1 MKSQV
6 ISLLNSRSLLTVAEA
21 AMQLGVPEG
30 EMQPIFA
37 SIAASH
43 DGSYTLLSRLI
54 EEAASGNATAIVMHK
69 SDGLK
74 TDASADALLS
84 LTYPS
89 NVAASS
95 LPVQLC
101 PCAPVSLRE
110 YPVVSRAA
118 METRPDATP
127 SLPPPAAPAS
137 LMVSP
142 AAAAAPSEA
151 EMTHTEDSRP
161 AATLSSAV
169 TSVASTMLPVA
180 QEESPQSKLTPV
192 TSTAL
197 REVTA
202 LQAPS
207 PMIATSTAAAL
218 ASSPKATVFDKMKE
232 AAAAK
237 RPRTCEAPTQP
248 MRQRSKPGKVAKME
262 NTTSLAKLA
271 RESKKQKNRIPA
283 AAGAAS
289 APSSMSFLDDDGD
302 VPAHLSHSEVS
313 SSSHVEAMVNEDSP
327 TFDVVEGPAS
337 NDEVIMCDD
346 APPLAF
352 RPAAP
357 LPSRSTPT
365 PHKKEPEAKKAS
377 SAAAAADAT
386 QCKLAT
392 FFNAAVV
399 EFQKSYVREIE
410 TEMRVEHGEF
420 VCCDFP
426 CYKHCSTGEVISED
440 EYYQRT
446 AAFIRSNSHDAAV
459 SNPNRIPAIASV
471 ELPQRTAAAQKAE
484 KTAPVPA
491 KTLLSFF
498 RPSSA

>member
-1 MKSQV
+1 MESQV
-6 ISLLNSRSLLTVAEA
+6 MNLLTSRSLLTVAEA

-30 EMQPIFA
+30 AMQPIFA

-43 DGSYTLLSRLI
+43 DRGYTLLSRSI
-54 EEAASGNATAIVMHK
+54 EEEAGGNATAIVMHK
-69 SDGLK
+69 SDGLN

-89 NVAASS
+89 NVAPSS

-101 PCAPVSLRE
+101 PSAAVSLRE

-127 SLPPPAAPAS
+127 SLLPPAAPAS

-151 EMTHTEDSRP
+151 ELTHTEDSQP

-169 TSVASTMLPVA
+169 TPVASTVLPLA
-180 QEESPQSKLTPV
+180 PEELPQSKLAPG
-192 TSTAL
+192 TSTAQ
-197 REVTA
+197 REETVPG
-202 LQAPS
+202 APS
-207 PMIATSTAAAL
+207 LEIATSTAAAL
-218 ASSPKATVFDKMKE
+218 ASSPKATIFDKMKE

-237 RPRTCEAPTQP
+237 RPRTCEAPAKP

-271 RESKKQKNRIPA
+271 RASKKQKNGIPA
-283 AAGAAS
+283 ATGAAS
-289 APSSMSFLDDDGD
+289 APSTMSFLDDDGD

-313 SSSHVEAMVNEDSP
+313 SGSHVEAMMNDDSP
-327 TFDVVEGPAS
+327 TFDVFEAPAS
-337 NDEVIMCDD
+337 NDEFIMCDD

-365 PHKKEPEAKKAS
+365 PHKKESEAKKAS
-377 SAAAAADAT
+377 AAAAAADAT
-386 QCKLAT
+386 QCKLAS

-410 TEMRVEHGEF
+410 TEMRVENGEF

-426 CYKHCSTGEVISED
+426 CYRHCSTGEVISED
-440 EYYQRT
+440 EYHQRT

-459 SNPNRIPAIASV
+459 SNPNRMPAIASV
-471 ELPQRTAAAQKAE
+471 ESPHRSAAAQKPE
-484 KTAPVPA
+484 KTAAAPA

>member
-1 MKSQV
+1 MESQV
-6 ISLLNSRSLLTVAEA
+6 MSLLNSRSLLTVAEA

-43 DGSYTLLSRLI
+43 DEGYTLLSRSI
-54 EEAASGNATAIVMHK
+54 EEAASGNATAIVMYK
-69 SDGLK
+69 SAGLK
-74 TDASADALLS
+74 ANASADALLS

-89 NVAASS
+89 NVAPSS

-101 PCAPVSLRE
+101 PSAAVSLRE
-110 YPVVSRAA
+110 YPVVSRAV

-127 SLPPPAAPAS
+127 SLPPPAAPPS
-137 LMVSP
+137 LMVPP

-151 EMTHTEDSRP
+151 ELTHTEDSQP

-169 TSVASTMLPVA
+169 TPVASPVLPLA
-180 QEESPQSKLTPV
+180 QEESPQGMLALV
-192 TSTAL
+192 TTTAQ
-197 REVTA
+197 REETA
-202 LQAPS
+202 PRAPS
-207 PMIATSTAAAL
+207 PLIATSTAVTL
-218 ASSPKATVFDKMKE
+218 ASSPKATIFDKMKE

-237 RPRTCEAPTQP
+237 RPRTCKAPAKP
-248 MRQRSKPGKVAKME
+248 MREQSKPGKVAKME

-271 RESKKQKNRIPA
+271 RASKKQKNGIPA
-283 AAGAAS
+283 VTGAAS

-302 VPAHLSHSEVS
+302 VPTHLSHSEVS
-313 SSSHVEAMVNEDSP
+313 SSSHVEAMVNEDLP
-327 TFDVVEGPAS
+327 TFDVFEAPAS

-352 RPAAP
+352 RSAAP

-377 SAAAAADAT
+377 SAAAAADTT
-386 QCKLAT
+386 QSKLAS

-410 TEMRVEHGEF
+410 TEMRVENGEF

-426 CYKHCSTGEVISED
+426 CYKHSSTGEVISED
-440 EYYQRT
+440 EYHQRT

-459 SNPNRIPAIASV
+459 STPNRMPATPSV
-471 ELPQRTAAAQKAE
+471 ESPRRTTAAQKPEKTAAA
-484 KTAPVPA
+484 PA

>member
-1 MKSQV
+1 MESQV
-6 ISLLNSRSLLTVAEA
+6 MNLLNSRSLLTVAEA
-21 AMQLGVPEG
+21 ATQLGVPEG

-43 DGSYTLLSRLI
+43 DGGYTLLSRSI
-54 EEAASGNATAIVMHK
+54 EEAAGGNATAIVMHK

-89 NVAASS
+89 NVAPSS

-101 PCAPVSLRE
+101 PSAAVSLRE

-127 SLPPPAAPAS
+127 SLPPPAS

-142 AAAAAPSEA
+142 AAAVAPSET
-151 EMTHTEDSRP
+151 ELTHTEDSHP

-169 TSVASTMLPVA
+169 TPVASTVLPLA
-180 QEESPQSKLTPV
+180 QEESPQSKLAPV
-192 TSTAL
+192 TSTAQ
-197 REVTA
+197 REETA
-202 LQAPS
+202 PRAPS
-207 PMIATSTAAAL
+207 PVIAISTAAAL
-218 ASSPKATVFDKMKE
+218 ASSPKATIFDKMKE

-237 RPRTCEAPTQP
+237 RPRTCEASAKP

-271 RESKKQKNRIPA
+271 RASKKQKNGIPA
-283 AAGAAS
+283 ATGAAS

-313 SSSHVEAMVNEDSP
+313 SSSHVEATVNEDLP
-327 TFDVVEGPAS
+327 TFDVVEAPAS

-386 QCKLAT
+386 QCNLAS

-410 TEMRVEHGEF
+410 TEMRVENGEF

-426 CYKHCSTGEVISED
+426 CYKHCSTGEVISEH
-440 EYYQRT
+440 EYHQRT

-459 SNPNRIPAIASV
+459 STPNRMPAIASV
-471 ELPQRTAAAQKAE
+471 ESPQRTAAAQKPE
-484 KTAPVPA
+484 KTAAAPA
-491 KTLLSFF
+491 TTLLSFF
-498 RPSSA
+498 RLSSA